1 MENSQAY
8 KYLIEQVKATG
19 SKKMDG
25 YYPKIL
31 EEVYDWERND
41 VEDIIWNNFV
51 YKNDFDLS
59 VFLPTLK
66 NHNGIET
73 LKDKLKKC
81 SIPGGNSVSIAKV
94 LYESTG
100 DEYYIKVIKENIEK
114 KPDESSYVAM
124 LSYAKPSSELY
135 DLLVEIYI
143 NSNDEMI
150 RNSAVNG
157 ILYNKQFINDPYSF
171 KEIMRVSVIRKLFDK
186 KSKEERKRV
195 IEQLQTGE
203 LDHYNT
209 NFPVTN

>member
-1 MENSQAY
+1 MVSSD
-8 KYLIEQVKATG
+8 T
-19 SKKMDG
+19 
-25 YYPKIL
+25 
-31 EEVYDWERND
+31 
-41 VEDIIWNNFV
+41 
-51 YKNDFDLS
+51 FD
-59 VFLPTLK
+59 T
-66 NHNGIET
+66 HI
-73 LKDKLKKC
+73 
-81 SIPGGNSVSIAKV
+81 
-94 LYESTG
+94 
-100 DEYYIKVIKENIEK
+100 IKENIEK